1 MAIDSEK
8 MKLELTPAHYGD
20 VLLPVGVVGLLL
32 LMLLPL
38 PPFLLDLFL
47 SFSITLAMLILL
59 VTMHAGRPAE
69 FSVFPSVV
77 LLTTLFRLAL
87 NIASTRAI
95 LLHGAE
101 GPAAAGEVIRVF
113 GEFVVGGNF
122 AVGIVVFSILV
133 IINFVVITKGATRI
147 AEVAARFTLDAMPG
161 RQMSID
167 ADLNAGIIDESEARK
182 RREMIA
188 QEADFYGSMDGASK
202 FVRGDAIAALLI
214 IFINVLGGLGIGV
227 MDHGMSMTD
236 AAKRFTLLTVGDAIM
251 AQIPA
256 LIMSTAA
263 GIIITRV
270 STETSL
276 GRDLTEQIFFNPQLV
291 AAVAGILLFLGLLPG
306 LPHVAFLLLGAMTAG
321 LAYVLFQR
329 KHEAA
334 AAKTGVKA
342 GEGRSAGQTET
353 TAAPVTESVDT
364 VAPPDLL
371 ELHVGYGLVPLV
383 DHAQG
388 GELLERI
395 RGIRK
400 QTALDMGFVVPAVHI
415 RDNLQLK
422 PHEYGIL
429 LKGIQVAK
437 GELVPRHLLA
447 INPGNAR
454 KGLEGKPGHDPCFG
468 LPAIWIAPTE
478 KERAQMDGYTVVDGP
493 AIIATHLT
501 ELIKTNGH
509 ELLGRQEAQNLL
521 DNLAK
526 TYPKVVDE
534 LIPTQLSL
542 GVVVRILRNL
552 LRERVSIR
560 DLRTILETVADYTTV
575 SKDPDTLTEYA
586 RQNLSRTI
594 STQYANAE
602 GYVHVVSLDPILDR
616 RLTEVIKPSGGNQ
629 EGLSPGLFNQ
639 VIAAVRQAVERVV
652 GQGYQ
657 PIVLCSQSI
666 RSQLYRL
673 VSPGVHALAVLSPNE
688 LDPKTKIQAIEVVR
702 LPHEAET
709 I

>member
-1 MAIDSEK
+1 MEFNTKQLRA
-8 MKLELTPAHYGD
+8 ELTPAHYGD
-20 VLLPVGVVGLLL
+20 VLLPIGVVGMLL

-47 SFSITLAMLILL
+47 SFSITLAVLILL

-95 LLHGAE
+95 LMHGNQ

-113 GEFVVGGNF
+113 GEFVVGGNY

-167 ADLNAGIIDESEARK
+167 ADLNAGIIDETEARK
-182 RREMIA
+182 RREAIS

-214 IFINVLGGLGIGV
+214 IFINILGGLGIGV
-227 MDHGMSMTD
+227 LEHGMSVID
-236 AAKRFTLLTVGDAIM
+236 ATKRFTLLTVGDAIV

-263 GIIITRV
+263 GIIVTRV
-270 STETSL
+270 STKTSL
-276 GRDLTEQIFFNPQLV
+276 GRDLTEQIFFNPHLV
-291 AAVAGILLFLGLLPG
+291 AAVAGMLVFLGFLPG
-306 LPHVAFLLLGAMTAG
+306 LPHVAFLLLGTMTAG
-321 LAYVLFQR
+321 LAYVLWNQ
-329 KHEAA
+329 KQQ
-334 AAKTGVKA
+334 
-342 GEGRSAGQTET
+342 SARLMSLPQKKDPS
-353 TAAPVTESVDT
+353 ASPATESVDT
-364 VAPPDLL
+364 VTPPDLL
-371 ELHVGYGLVPLV
+371 ELHVGYGLVPFV
-383 DHAQG
+383 DQAQG

-395 RGIRK
+395 RAIRR

-422 PHEYGIL
+422 PHEYSIL
-429 LKGIQVAK
+429 LKGVQVAK
-437 GELVPRHLLA
+437 GELVPRHVLA
-447 INPGNAR
+447 INPGHAR
-454 KGLEGKPGHDPCFG
+454 KGLQGKPGKDPCFG
-468 LPAIWIAPTE
+468 LPAVWIVPAE
-478 KERAQMDGYTVVDGP
+478 KERAQFDGYTVVDGP

-501 ELIKTNGH
+501 EFIKTNGH
-509 ELLGRQEAQNLL
+509 ELLGRQEVQNLL
-521 DNLAK
+521 DNLVK

-542 GVVVRILRNL
+542 GVVVRILKNL

-560 DLRTILETVADYTTV
+560 DLRTILETVADYTTQ
-575 SKDPDTLTEYA
+575 SKDPDTLTEYV

-602 GYVHVVSLDPILDR
+602 GLVQVISLDPVLDR
-616 RLTEVIKPSGGNQ
+616 RLTEAMKSSGGEQ
-629 EGLSPGLFNQ
+629 GGLSPSVLNQ
-639 VIAAVRQAVERVV
+639 VITSVRQAIERVI

-657 PIVLCSQSI
+657 PVLLCSQSI

-702 LPHEAET
+702 MPHEAET
-709 I
+709 V

>member
-1 MAIDSEK
+1 MSFDSQK
-8 MKLELTPAHYGD
+8 MRDELTPAHYGD

-32 LMLLPL
+32 LMLIPL
-38 PPFLLDLFL
+38 PAFMLDLFL
-47 SFSITLAMLILL
+47 SFSVTLTMLILL
-59 VTMHAGRPAE
+59 VTMHSGRPAE

-167 ADLNAGIIDESEARK
+167 ADLNAGIIDEHQARK

-227 MDHGMSMTD
+227 MDHGMSMVD
-236 AAKRFTLLTVGDAIM
+236 AAKRFTLLTVGDAIV

-270 STETSL
+270 STDTSL

-291 AAVAGILLFLGLLPG
+291 AAVAGMLVFLGILPG

-321 LAYVLFQR
+321 LAYVLWQQ
-329 KHEAA
+329 KQKAA
-334 AAKTGVKA
+334 VV
-342 GEGRSAGQTET
+342 SAPLGKGKG
-353 TAAPVTESVDT
+353 APQDPAQPPPTESVDSVT
-364 VAPPDLL
+364 PPDLL
-371 ELHVGYGLVPLV
+371 ELHVGYGLVSFV
-383 DHAQG
+383 DHGQG

-395 RGIRK
+395 RAIRK

-422 PHEYGIL
+422 PHEYSIL

-447 INPGNAR
+447 INPGHAR
-454 KGLEGKPGHDPCFG
+454 KGLEGKPGQDPCFG
-468 LPAIWIAPTE
+468 LPAVWIAPTE
-478 KERAQMDGYTVVDGP
+478 KERAQMEGYTVVDGP

-501 ELIKTNGH
+501 ELIKSNGH

-560 DLRTILETVADYTTV
+560 DLRSILETVADYTTV

-594 STQYANAE
+594 SHQYANAE
-602 GYVHVVSLDPILDR
+602 GFVHVVSLDPLLDR
-616 RLTEVIKPSGGNQ
+616 RLTEMIKPGGGDHM
-629 EGLSPGLFNQ
+629 GLSPGLFNQ
-639 VIAAVRQAVERVV
+639 VIVAVRQAIERVV

-709 I
+709 V

>member
-1 MAIDSEK
+1 MAFDTEK
-8 MKLELTPAHYGD
+8 LRVELTPAHYGD
-20 VLLPVGVVGLLL
+20 ILLPMGVVGLLL

-38 PPFLLDLFL
+38 PSFMLDLFL

-59 VTMHAGRPAE
+59 VTMHSGRPAE

-95 LLHGAE
+95 LLHGNE
-101 GPAAAGEVIRVF
+101 GPGAAGEVIRVF

-167 ADLNAGIIDESEARK
+167 ADLNAGVIDEAEARK

-202 FVRGDAIAALLI
+202 FVRGDAIAALMI
-214 IFINVLGGLGIGV
+214 IFINVLGGLAIGV
-227 MDHGMSMTD
+227 MDHGMSMEA
-236 AAKRFTLLTVGDAIM
+236 AAKRYTLLTVGDAII

-276 GRDLTEQIFFNPQLV
+276 GRDLTEQIFFNPHLV
-291 AAVAGILLFLGLLPG
+291 AAVAGMLVFLGLLPG
-306 LPHVAFLLLGAMTAG
+306 LPHVAFILLGSMTAG
-321 LAYVLFQR
+321 LAYVLYQR
-329 KHEAA
+329 KEQAAVAVSSLQKSSTGEQAEKAEAPA
-334 AAKTGVKA
+334 
-342 GEGRSAGQTET
+342 
-353 TAAPVTESVDT
+353 TESVDT
-364 VAPPDLL
+364 VTPPDLL
-371 ELHVGYGLVPLV
+371 ELHVGYGLVPFV

-395 RGIRK
+395 RAIRK

-422 PHEYGIL
+422 PHEYSIL
-429 LKGIQVAK
+429 LKGIQIAK
-437 GELVPRHLLA
+437 GELLPRHLLA
-447 INPGNAR
+447 INPGHAR

-468 LPAIWIAPTE
+468 LPAVWIAPTE
-478 KERAQMDGYTVVDGP
+478 KERAQMEGYTVVDGP

-526 TYPKVVDE
+526 TYPKVVDD

-575 SKDPDTLTEYA
+575 SKDPDILTEYA

-594 STQYANAE
+594 STQYANAD
-602 GYVHVVSLDPILDR
+602 GLVHVVSLDPLLDR
-616 RLTEVIKPSGGNQ
+616 RLTEVMKPSGGSQ
-629 EGLSPGLFNQ
+629 EGLSPSLFNQ
-639 VIAAVRQAVERVV
+639 VIGAVRQAVERVV

-673 VSPGVHALAVLSPNE
+673 VSPGIHALAVLSPNE

-702 LPHEAET
+702 LPNEVET
-709 I
+709 V

>member
-1 MAIDSEK
+1 MAFDSH
-8 MKLELTPAHYGD
+8 KLRNELTPAHYGD
-20 VLLPVGVVGLLL
+20 VLLPVGVVGMLL

-38 PPFLLDLFL
+38 PPFFLDLFL
-47 SFSITLAMLILL
+47 SFSITLAILILL

-95 LLHGAE
+95 LMHGNQ

-113 GEFVVGGNF
+113 GEFVVGGNY

-167 ADLNAGIIDESEARK
+167 ADLNAGIIDEAEARK
-182 RREMIA
+182 RREAIS

-227 MDHGMSMTD
+227 LEHGMSVIE
-236 AAKRFTLLTVGDAIM
+236 AAKRFTLLTVGDAIV

-263 GIIITRV
+263 GIIVTRV
-270 STETSL
+270 STKTSL
-276 GRDLTEQIFFNPQLV
+276 GRDLTDQIFFNPHLV
-291 AAVAGILLFLGLLPG
+291 AAVAGMLFFLGFLPG
-306 LPHVAFLLLGAMTAG
+306 LPHVAFLLLGSMTAG
-321 LAYVLFQR
+321 LAYVLWTR
-329 KHEAA
+329 KQEAA
-334 AAKTGVKA
+334 RLKSLPKKKDTSTP
-342 GEGRSAGQTET
+342 SA
-353 TAAPVTESVDT
+353 TESVDT
-364 VAPPDLL
+364 VTPPDLL
-371 ELHVGYGLVPLV
+371 ELHVGYGLVPFV

-395 RGIRK
+395 RAIRR

-422 PHEYGIL
+422 PHEYSIL
-429 LKGIQVAK
+429 LKGVQVAK

-447 INPGNAR
+447 INPGHAR
-454 KGLEGKPGHDPCFG
+454 KGLQGKPGKDPCFG
-468 LPAIWIAPTE
+468 LPAVWIVPAE
-478 KERAQMDGYTVVDGP
+478 KEHAQMEGYTVVDGP

-501 ELIKTNGH
+501 EFIKTNGH
-509 ELLGRQEAQNLL
+509 ELLGRQEVQNLL

-542 GVVVRILRNL
+542 GGVVRILRNL

-560 DLRTILETVADYTTV
+560 DLRTILETVADYTTQ

-602 GYVHVVSLDPILDR
+602 GLVQVISLDPVLDR
-616 RLTEVIKPSGGNQ
+616 RLTEAMKPSGGDQ
-629 EGLSPGLFNQ
+629 SGLPPSVLNQ
-639 VIAAVRQAVERVV
+639 VITSVRQAIERVV
-652 GQGYQ
+652 SQGYQ
-657 PIVLCSQSI
+657 PILLCSQSI

-702 LPHEAET
+702 MPHEAET
-709 I
+709 V

>member
-1 MAIDSEK
+1 MAFDSQ
-8 MKLELTPAHYGD
+8 KLRSELTPAHYGD
-20 VLLPVGVVGLLL
+20 VLLPIGVVGMLL

-38 PPFLLDLFL
+38 PSFLLDLFL
-47 SFSITLAMLILL
+47 SFSITLAVLILL

-95 LLHGAE
+95 LMHGNQ

-113 GEFVVGGNF
+113 GEFVVGGNY

-167 ADLNAGIIDESEARK
+167 ADLNAGIIDEAEARK
-182 RREMIA
+182 RREAIS

-214 IFINVLGGLGIGV
+214 IFINILGGLGIGV
-227 MDHGMSMTD
+227 WEHGMSVVE
-236 AAKRFTLLTVGDAIM
+236 AAKRFTLLTVGDAIV

-263 GIIITRV
+263 GIIVTRV
-270 STETSL
+270 STKTSL
-276 GRDLTEQIFFNPQLV
+276 GRDLTEQIFFNPHLV
-291 AAVAGILLFLGLLPG
+291 AAVAGMLFFLGFLPG
-306 LPHVAFLLLGAMTAG
+306 LPHVAFLVLGSMTAG
-321 LAYVLFQR
+321 LAYVLWSQ
-329 KHEAA
+329 KQEAA
-334 AAKTGVKA
+334 RL
-342 GEGRSAGQTET
+342 RSLPQKKDQST
-353 TAAPVTESVDT
+353 TSATESVDT
-364 VAPPDLL
+364 VTPPDLL
-371 ELHVGYGLVPLV
+371 ELHVGYGLVPFV

-395 RGIRK
+395 RAIRR

-422 PHEYGIL
+422 PHEYSIL
-429 LKGIQVAK
+429 LKGVQVAK

-447 INPGNAR
+447 INPGHAK
-454 KGLEGKPGHDPCFG
+454 KGLQGKPGKDPCFG
-468 LPAIWIAPTE
+468 LPAVWIVPAE
-478 KERAQMDGYTVVDGP
+478 KERAQIDGYTVVDGP

-509 ELLGRQEAQNLL
+509 ELLGRQEVQNLL

-542 GVVVRILRNL
+542 GAVVRILKNL

-560 DLRTILETVADYTTV
+560 DLRTILETVADYTTQ

-602 GYVHVVSLDPILDR
+602 GLVQVISLDPVLDR
-616 RLTEVIKPSGGNQ
+616 RLTEAMKPSGGEQ
-629 EGLSPGLFNQ
+629 GGLPPSVLNQ
-639 VIAAVRQAVERVV
+639 VITSVRQAIERVV

-657 PIVLCSQSI
+657 PVLLCSQSI

-673 VSPGVHALAVLSPNE
+673 VSPGVHSLAVLSPNE

-702 LPHEAET
+702 MPHEAET
-709 I
+709 V

>member
-1 MAIDSEK
+1 MAFDSEK
-8 MKLELTPAHYGD
+8 LKFELTPSHYGD
-20 VLLPVGVVGLLL
+20 ILLPLGVVGLLL

-47 SFSITLAMLILL
+47 TFSITLTMLILL
-59 VTMHAGRPAE
+59 VTMNAGRPAE

-167 ADLNAGIIDESEARK
+167 ADLNAGIIDEGQARK
-182 RREMIA
+182 RREIIS

-214 IFINVLGGLGIGV
+214 IFINVIGGLGIGV
-227 MDHGMSMTD
+227 LDHGMSVVD
-236 AAKRFTLLTVGDAIM
+236 AAKRFTLLTVGDAII

-270 STETSL
+270 STDTSL
-276 GRDLTEQIFFNPQLV
+276 GRDLTDQIFFNPQLV
-291 AAVAGILLFLGLLPG
+291 AAVASMLIFLGLLPG
-306 LPHVAFLLLGAMTAG
+306 LPHAAFLLLGAMTAG
-321 LAYVLFQR
+321 LAYVLYQR
-329 KHEAA
+329 KQEAA
-334 AAKTGVKA
+334 AVASQPHKTVGGPEEK
-342 GEGRSAGQTET
+342 SET
-353 TAAPVTESVDT
+353 TATEALNT

-371 ELHVGYGLVPLV
+371 ELHVGYGLVAFV
-383 DHAQG
+383 DQAQG

-395 RGIRK
+395 RAIRK
-400 QTALDMGFVVPAVHI
+400 QTALDMGFVVPSVHI

-422 PHEYGIL
+422 PHEYSIL

-447 INPGNAR
+447 INPGNAK
-454 KGLEGKPGHDPCFG
+454 KGLEGKPGQDPCFG
-468 LPAIWIAPTE
+468 LPAVWIAPTE
-478 KERAQMDGYTVVDGP
+478 KERAQMEGYTVVDGP

-594 STQYANAE
+594 SNQYANVD
-602 GYVHVVSLDPILDR
+602 GLVHVVSLDPMLDR
-616 RLTEVIKPSGGNQ
+616 RLTEVMKPSGGNQ
-629 EGLSPGLFNQ
+629 EGLPPGLFNQ
-639 VIAAVRQAVERVV
+639 VIVSVRQAIERVV

-702 LPHEAET
+702 LPHEVET
-709 I
+709 V

>member
-1 MAIDSEK
+1 MAFDSERLK
-8 MKLELTPAHYGD
+8 RELTPSHYGD

-32 LMLLPL
+32 VMLLPL
-38 PPFLLDLFL
+38 PPFMLDLLL
-47 SFSITLAMLILL
+47 SFSITLAVLILL
-59 VTMHAGRPAE
+59 VTMNSGRPAE
-69 FSVFPSVV
+69 FSVFPTVV
-77 LLTTLFRLAL
+77 FLTTLYRLSL

-95 LLHGAE
+95 LLHGHE

-167 ADLNAGIIDESEARK
+167 ADLNAGIIDEGEARK
-182 RREMIA
+182 RRETIA

-227 MDHGMSMTD
+227 LDHGMSVVD
-236 AAKRFTLLTVGDAIM
+236 AAKRFIGDAIV

-276 GRDLTEQIFFNPQLV
+276 GRDLSEQIFFNPQLV
-291 AAVAGILLFLGLLPG
+291 GAVAGMLIFVGLLPG
-306 LPHVAFLLLGAMTAG
+306 LPHVVFLLLGAMMAG
-321 LAYVLFQR
+321 LAYMLWQR
-329 KHEAA
+329 KQAA
-334 AAKTGVKA
+334 AVAAISHPPKSTG
-342 GEGRSAGQTET
+342 GQAEKSEMP
-353 TAAPVTESVDT
+353 ATESIDT

-371 ELHVGYGLVPLV
+371 ELHVGYGLVSLV

-395 RGIRK
+395 RAIRK
-400 QTALDMGFVVPAVHI
+400 QTALDMGFVVPSVHI

-422 PHEYGIL
+422 PHEYSIL

-447 INPGNAR
+447 INPGNAK
-454 KGLEGKPGHDPCFG
+454 KGLEGKPGQDPCFG
-468 LPAIWIAPTE
+468 LPAVWIAPTE
-478 KERAQMDGYTVVDGP
+478 KERAQMEGYTVVDGP

-501 ELIKTNGH
+501 ELLKSSGH
-509 ELLGRQEAQNLL
+509 ELLGRQEVQNLL

-594 STQYANAE
+594 SRQYANSE
-602 GYVHVVSLDPILDR
+602 GFVHVVSLDPMLDR
-616 RLTEVIKPSGGNQ
+616 RLTEAIKPSGGDQ
-629 EGLSPGLFNQ
+629 VGLSPSLFNH
-639 VIAAVRQAVERVV
+639 VIAAVRQAIERVV

-673 VSPGVHALAVLSPNE
+673 VSPGVHSLAVLSPTE

-709 I
+709 V

>member
-1 MAIDSEK
+1 
-8 MKLELTPAHYGD
+8 
-20 VLLPVGVVGLLL
+20 
-32 LMLLPL
+32 
-38 PPFLLDLFL
+38 
-47 SFSITLAMLILL
+47 
-59 VTMHAGRPAE
+59 
-69 FSVFPSVV
+69 

-95 LLHGAE
+95 LLHGNE

-167 ADLNAGIIDESEARK
+167 ADLNAGIIDERQARE

-227 MDHGMSMTD
+227 LDHGMSVVA
-236 AAKRFTLLTVGDAIM
+236 AAKRFTLLTVGDAII

-270 STETSL
+270 STATSL
-276 GRDLTEQIFFNPQLV
+276 GKDLTEQIFFNPQLV
-291 AAVAGILLFLGLLPG
+291 AAVASMLIFLGLMPG
-306 LPHVAFLLLGAMTAG
+306 LPHVAFLLLGAIMAG
-321 LAYVLFQR
+321 VAYFLWQR
-329 KHEAA
+329 KQEAA
-334 AAKTGVKA
+334 AVASQNTKGTAPGEDKT
-342 GEGRSAGQTET
+342 E
-353 TAAPVTESVDT
+353 AAPTESVDT

-371 ELHVGYGLVPLV
+371 ELHVGYGLVPFV

-395 RGIRK
+395 RAIRK

-422 PHEYGIL
+422 PHEYSIL
-429 LKGIQVAK
+429 LKGISVAK

-447 INPGNAR
+447 INPGHAR
-454 KGLEGKPGHDPCFG
+454 KGLEGKPGQDPCFG
-468 LPAIWIAPTE
+468 LPAVWIAPAE
-478 KERAQMDGYTVVDGP
+478 KERAQMEGYTVVDGP

-594 STQYANAE
+594 STQYANAD
-602 GYVHVVSLDPILDR
+602 GFVHVVSLDPMLDR
-616 RLTEVIKPSGGNQ
+616 RLTEVIKPSGGNL

-709 I
+709 V

>member
-1 MAIDSEK
+1 MAFDSERFK
-8 MKLELTPAHYGD
+8 QELTPAHYGD
-20 VLLPVGVVGLLL
+20 VLLPIGVVGLLL
-32 LMLLPL
+32 LMLVPL
-38 PPFLLDLFL
+38 SPFVLDLLL

-59 VTMHAGRPAE
+59 VTMHSGRPAE

-95 LLHGAE
+95 LLHGNE

-167 ADLNAGIIDESEARK
+167 ADLNAGIIDERQARE

-227 MDHGMSMTD
+227 LDHGMSVVA
-236 AAKRFTLLTVGDAIM
+236 AAKRFTLLTVGDAII

-270 STETSL
+270 STATSL
-276 GRDLTEQIFFNPQLV
+276 GKDLTEQIFFNPQLV
-291 AAVAGILLFLGLLPG
+291 AAVAGMLVFLGLMPG
-306 LPHVAFLLLGAMTAG
+306 LPHVAFLLLGAVTAG
-321 LAYVLFQR
+321 VAYVLWQR
-329 KHEAA
+329 KQEAA
-334 AAKTGVKA
+334 AVVSQNKKGTAPGEDKTEA
-342 GEGRSAGQTET
+342 AATEL
-353 TAAPVTESVDT
+353 VDT

-383 DHAQG
+383 DQAQG

-395 RGIRK
+395 RAIRK
-400 QTALDMGFVVPAVHI
+400 QTALDMGFVVPSVHI

-422 PHEYGIL
+422 PHEYSIL
-429 LKGIQVAK
+429 LKGISVAK

-447 INPGNAR
+447 INPGHAR
-454 KGLEGKPGHDPCFG
+454 KGLEGKPGQDPCFG
-468 LPAIWIAPTE
+468 LPAVWIAPTE
-478 KERAQMDGYTVVDGP
+478 KERAQMEGYTVVDGP

-501 ELIKTNGH
+501 ELIKSNGH

-560 DLRTILETVADYTTV
+560 DLRTILETVDDYTMV

-594 STQYANAE
+594 STQYANAD
-602 GYVHVVSLDPILDR
+602 GFVHVVSLDPMLDR
-616 RLTEVIKPSGGNQ
+616 RLTEVIKPSGGNL

-639 VIAAVRQAVERVV
+639 VIGAVRQAVERVV

-709 I
+709 V

>member
-1 MAIDSEK
+1 MAFDSERLK
-8 MKLELTPAHYGD
+8 QALTPAHYGD
-20 VLLPVGVVGLLL
+20 VLLPIGVVGLLL

-38 PPFLLDLFL
+38 PPFMLDLLL
-47 SFSITLAMLILL
+47 SFSITLAILILL
-59 VTMHAGRPAE
+59 VTMHSGRPAE
-69 FSVFPSVV
+69 FSVFPTVV

-95 LLHGAE
+95 LLHGNE

-167 ADLNAGIIDESEARK
+167 ADLNAGIIDERQARE

-227 MDHGMSMTD
+227 LDHGMSVVA
-236 AAKRFTLLTVGDAIM
+236 AAKRFTLLTVGDAII

-270 STETSL
+270 STATSL
-276 GRDLTEQIFFNPQLV
+276 GKDLTEQIFFNPQLV
-291 AAVAGILLFLGLLPG
+291 AAVASMLIFLGLMPG
-306 LPHVAFLLLGAMTAG
+306 LPHVAFLLLGAIMAG
-321 LAYVLFQR
+321 VAYFLWQR
-329 KHEAA
+329 KQEAA
-334 AAKTGVKA
+334 AVASQNTKGTASGEDKA
-342 GEGRSAGQTET
+342 E
-353 TAAPVTESVDT
+353 AAPTESVDT

-371 ELHVGYGLVPLV
+371 ELHVGYGLVPFV

-395 RGIRK
+395 RAIRK

-422 PHEYGIL
+422 PHEYSIL
-429 LKGIQVAK
+429 LKGISVAK

-447 INPGNAR
+447 INPGHAR
-454 KGLEGKPGHDPCFG
+454 KGLEGKPGQDPCFG
-468 LPAIWIAPTE
+468 LPAIWIAPAE
-478 KERAQMDGYTVVDGP
+478 KERAQMEGYTVVDGP

-594 STQYANAE
+594 STQYANAD
-602 GYVHVVSLDPILDR
+602 GFVHVVSLDPMLDR
-616 RLTEVIKPSGGNQ
+616 RLTEVIKPSGGNL

-709 I
+709 V

>member
-1 MAIDSEK
+1 MAFDSDRLK
-8 MKLELTPAHYGD
+8 SELMPAHYGD
-20 VLLPVGVVGLLL
+20 VLLPMGVVGLLL

-47 SFSITLAMLILL
+47 SFSITLAVLILL
-59 VTMHAGRPAE
+59 VTMHSGRPAE
-69 FSVFPSVV
+69 FSVFPAVV

-95 LLHGAE
+95 LLHGNQ

-113 GEFVVGGNF
+113 GEFVVGGNY
-122 AVGIVVFSILV
+122 AVGIVVFAILV

-167 ADLNAGIIDESEARK
+167 ADLNAGIIDEREARK

-214 IFINVLGGLGIGV
+214 IFINVLGGLAIGV
-227 MDHGMSMTD
+227 LEHSMSVVD
-236 AAKRFTLLTVGDAIM
+236 AAKRFTLLTVGDAIV

-276 GRDLTEQIFFNPQLV
+276 GRDLTEQIFFNPHLVGAV
-291 AAVAGILLFLGLLPG
+291 AAMLFFLGFMPG
-306 LPHVAFLLLGAMTAG
+306 LPHVAFLLLGLVTAG
-321 LAYVLFQR
+321 VAYILWHR
-329 KHEAA
+329 KEEVARQKSLPQ
-334 AAKTGVKA
+334 AKEP
-342 GEGRSAGQTET
+342 GEVPA
-353 TAAPVTESVDT
+353 TESIDS

-371 ELHVGYGLVPLV
+371 ELHVGYGLVPFV

-395 RGIRK
+395 RAIRK

-422 PHEYGIL
+422 PHEYSVL
-429 LKGIQVAK
+429 LKGVQVAK

-447 INPGNAR
+447 INPGTAR
-454 KGLEGKPGHDPCFG
+454 KGLDGKPGQDPCFG
-468 LPAIWIAPTE
+468 LPAVWIAPTE
-478 KERAQMDGYTVVDGP
+478 KERAHMEGYTVVDGP

-501 ELIKTNGH
+501 ELIKSNGH
-509 ELLGRQEAQNLL
+509 ELLGRQEVQNLL

-534 LIPTQLSL
+534 LVPTQLTL

-560 DLRTILETVADYTTV
+560 DLRTILETVADYTPQ

-602 GYVHVVSLDPILDR
+602 GTVQVVSLDPILDR
-616 RLTEVIKPSGGNQ
+616 RLTEAMKPNGTDQTGM
-629 EGLSPGLFNQ
+629 SPNMVNQ
-639 VIAAVRQAVERVV
+639 VVTLVRQAIERVV

-657 PIVLCSQSI
+657 PIILCSQSI
-666 RSQLYRL
+666 RAQLYRL
-673 VSPGVHALAVLSPNE
+673 ISPGVHALAVLSPNE

-702 LPHEAET
+702 MPHEAET

>member
-1 MAIDSEK
+1 MSFDSQ
-8 MKLELTPAHYGD
+8 KLRDELTPAHYGD
-20 VLLPVGVVGLLL
+20 VLLPIGVVGMLL

-38 PPFLLDLFL
+38 PSFLLDLFL
-47 SFSITLAMLILL
+47 TFSITLAVLILL

-95 LLHGAE
+95 LMHGNE

-113 GEFVVGGNF
+113 GEFVVGGNY

-167 ADLNAGIIDESEARK
+167 ADLNAGIIEESEARK
-182 RREMIA
+182 RREAIS

-227 MDHGMSMTD
+227 LEHGMSIIE
-236 AAKRFTLLTVGDAIM
+236 AAKRFTLLTVGDAIV

-263 GIIITRV
+263 GIIVTRV
-270 STETSL
+270 STKTSL
-276 GRDLTEQIFFNPQLV
+276 GRDLTDQIFFNPHLV
-291 AAVAGILLFLGLLPG
+291 AAVAGMLFFLGFLPG
-306 LPHVAFLLLGAMTAG
+306 LPHVAFLLLGSLTAG
-321 LAYVLFQR
+321 LAYVLWNQ
-329 KHEAA
+329 KQEAA
-334 AAKTGVKA
+334 RIKSLPKKKD
-342 GEGRSAGQTET
+342 SATSST
-353 TAAPVTESVDT
+353 TESVDT
-364 VAPPDLL
+364 VTPPDLL
-371 ELHVGYGLVPLV
+371 ELHVGYGLVPFV
-383 DHAQG
+383 DQAQG

-395 RGIRK
+395 RAIRR

-422 PHEYGIL
+422 PHEYSIL
-429 LKGIQVAK
+429 LKGIPVAK
-437 GELVPRHLLA
+437 GELVPRNLLA
-447 INPGNAR
+447 INPGHAK
-454 KGLEGKPGHDPCFG
+454 KGLQGKPGKDPCFG
-468 LPAIWIAPTE
+468 LPAVWIVPAE

-501 ELIKTNGH
+501 EFIKNNGH
-509 ELLGRQEAQNLL
+509 ELLGRQEFQNLL

-526 TYPKVVDE
+526 TYPKVVDD
-534 LIPTQLSL
+534 LIPTQISL
-542 GVVVRILRNL
+542 GGVVRILKNL

-560 DLRTILETVADYTTV
+560 DLRTILETVADYTTQ

-594 STQYANAE
+594 STQYANKE
-602 GYVHVVSLDPILDR
+602 GLLQVISLDPMLDR
-616 RLTEVIKPSGGNQ
+616 RLMEAMRPSGGGEQ
-629 EGLSPGLFNQ
+629 GGLPPSLLNQ
-639 VIAAVRQAVERVV
+639 VILSVRQAIERVV
-652 GQGYQ
+652 SQGYQ
-657 PIVLCSQSI
+657 PVLLCSQSI

-688 LDPKTKIQAIEVVR
+688 LDPKTQIQAIEVVR
-702 LPHEAET
+702 MPHEAET
-709 I
+709 V

>member
-1 MAIDSEK
+1 MLFDSEK
-8 MKLELTPAHYGD
+8 LKLELTPAHYGD
-20 VLLPVGVVGLLL
+20 VLLPIGVVGLLL

-38 PPFLLDLFL
+38 PPFMLDLLL

-59 VTMHAGRPAE
+59 VTMHSGRPAE

-95 LLHGAE
+95 LLHGNE

-167 ADLNAGIIDESEARK
+167 ADLNAGIIDERQARE

-227 MDHGMSMTD
+227 LDHGMSVVA
-236 AAKRFTLLTVGDAIM
+236 AAKRFTLLTVGDAII

-270 STETSL
+270 STATSL

-291 AAVAGILLFLGLLPG
+291 AAVASMLVFLGLLPG
-306 LPHVAFLLLGAMTAG
+306 LPHVAFLLLGAITAG

-329 KHEAA
+329 KQKAA
-334 AAKTGVKA
+334 VAASRPQKSTG
-342 GEGRSAGQTET
+342 GQAENTET
-353 TAAPVTESVDT
+353 ATTESVDT
-364 VAPPDLL
+364 VTPPDLL
-371 ELHVGYGLVPLV
+371 ELHVGYGLVPFV
-383 DHAQG
+383 DQAQG

-395 RGIRK
+395 RAIRK

-422 PHEYGIL
+422 PHEYSIL
-429 LKGIQVAK
+429 LKGISVAK

-447 INPGNAR
+447 INPGHAR
-454 KGLEGKPGHDPCFG
+454 NGLEGKPGQDPCFG
-468 LPAIWIAPTE
+468 LPAVWIAPAE
-478 KERAQMDGYTVVDGP
+478 KERAQMEGYTVVDGP

-542 GVVVRILRNL
+542 GVMVRILRNL

-594 STQYANAE
+594 STQYANAD
-602 GYVHVVSLDPILDR
+602 GFVHVVSLDPMLDR
-616 RLTEVIKPSGGNQ
+616 RLTEVIKPSGGDQ
-629 EGLSPGLFNQ
+629 MGLSPGLFNQ
-639 VIAAVRQAVERVV
+639 VIVAVRQAIERVV

-673 VSPGVHALAVLSPNE
+673 VSPSVHALAVLSPNE

-709 I
+709 V

>member
-1 MAIDSEK
+1 MDFNSKQLKAD
-8 MKLELTPAHYGD
+8 LTPAHFGD
-20 VLLPVGVVGLLL
+20 VLLPVGVIGLLL
-32 LMLLPL
+32 VMLIPL
-38 PPFLLDLFL
+38 PSFLLDLFL
-47 SFSITLAMLILL
+47 SFSITLALLILL
-59 VTMHAGRPAE
+59 VTMHAGRPVE
-69 FSVFPSVV
+69 FSVFPSVL

-95 LLHGAE
+95 LLHGNT

-113 GEFVVGGNF
+113 GEFVVGGNY

-167 ADLNAGIIDESEARK
+167 ADLNAGIIDETEARK
-182 RREMIA
+182 RRELIA

-202 FVRGDAIAALLI
+202 FVRGDAMAALMI
-214 IFINVLGGLGIGV
+214 IFINVLGGLAIGV
-227 MDHGMSMTD
+227 LEHNMSFVE
-236 AAKRFTLLTVGDAIM
+236 AAKRFTLLTVGDAIV

-270 STETSL
+270 STTTSL

-291 AAVAGILLFLGLLPG
+291 AAVSGMLFFMGFLPG
-306 LPHVAFLLLGAMTAG
+306 LPHFAFLSLASFTAA
-321 LAYVLFQR
+321 LAYKLWQR
-329 KHEAA
+329 KQEAIHP
-334 AAKTGVKA
+334 KPVEQQKEKA
-342 GEGRSAGQTET
+342 G
-353 TAAPVTESVDT
+353 TAATDNIDSIT
-364 VAPPDLL
+364 PPDLL
-371 ELHVGYGLVPLV
+371 ELHVGYGLVGLV
-383 DHAQG
+383 DQAQG

-395 RGIRK
+395 RSIRR
-400 QTALDMGFVVPAVHI
+400 QTALDLGFVVPSVHI

-422 PHEYGIL
+422 PHEYSIL

-437 GELVPRHLLA
+437 GELLPRHVLA
-447 INPGNAR
+447 INPGHAR
-454 KGLEGKPGHDPCFG
+454 KGLEGKPGKDPCFG
-468 LPAIWIAPTE
+468 LPALWIAPTE

-501 ELIKTNGH
+501 EIIKSNGH
-509 ELLGRQEAQNLL
+509 ELLGRQEVQNLL

-526 TYPKVVDE
+526 TYPKVVDD
-534 LIPTQLSL
+534 LIPAQLTL
-542 GVVVRILRNL
+542 GSVVRILKNL

-560 DLRTILETVADYTTV
+560 DLRSILEAVADYTMQ

-594 STQYANAE
+594 SHQYMNEE
-602 GYVHVVSLDPILDR
+602 GVVQVISLDPALDR
-616 RLTEVIKPSGGNQ
+616 RLTETMKPHGNEGG
-629 EGLSPGLFNQ
+629 GLPPSLLNQ
-639 VIAAVRQAVERVV
+639 VVTSMRQAIDRVV

-657 PIVLCSQSI
+657 PVLLCSQSI
-666 RSQLYRL
+666 RSQLFR
-673 VSPGVHALAVLSPNE
+673 VISPGIHALAVLSPNE
-688 LDPKTKIQAIEVVR
+688 LDPKVKIQAIEVVR

-709 I
+709 V

>member
-1 MAIDSEK
+1 MAFDSGK
-8 MKLELTPAHYGD
+8 LKLELTPAHYGD
-20 VLLPVGVVGLLL
+20 VLLPIGVVGLLL

-38 PPFLLDLFL
+38 PSFMLDLFL

-59 VTMHAGRPAE
+59 VTMHSGRPAE
-69 FSVFPSVV
+69 FSVFPTVV

-95 LLHGAE
+95 LLHGNE

-167 ADLNAGIIDESEARK
+167 ADLNAGMIDEGEARK
-182 RREMIA
+182 RREMIS

-214 IFINVLGGLGIGV
+214 IFINVIGGLAIGV
-227 MDHGMSMTD
+227 LDHGMSIEA
-236 AAKRFTLLTVGDAIM
+236 AAKRFTLLTVGDAII

-270 STETSL
+270 STATSL

-291 AAVAGILLFLGLLPG
+291 AAVAGILVFLGLLPG
-306 LPHVAFLLLGAMTAG
+306 LPHVAFLLLGSMAAG
-321 LAYVLFQR
+321 LAYVLFQH
-329 KHEAA
+329 KQEAA
-334 AAKTGVKA
+334 EAALRPQKTTGAK
-342 GEGRSAGQTET
+342 GEKGETSA
-353 TAAPVTESVDT
+353 TESVDT
-364 VAPPDLL
+364 VTPPDLL
-371 ELHVGYGLVPLV
+371 ELHVGYGLVSFV
-383 DHAQG
+383 DHSQG

-395 RGIRK
+395 RAIRK

-422 PHEYGIL
+422 PHEYSIL

-447 INPGNAR
+447 INPGHAR
-454 KGLEGKPGHDPCFG
+454 KGLEGKPGQDPCFG
-468 LPAIWIAPTE
+468 LPAVWIAPSE

-501 ELIKTNGH
+501 ELIKTNGQ

-560 DLRTILETVADYTTV
+560 DLRTILESVADYTTV

-594 STQYANAE
+594 STQYANAD
-602 GYVHVVSLDPILDR
+602 GLVHVVSLDPMLDR

-639 VIAAVRQAVERVV
+639 VIGAVRQAIERVV
-652 GQGYQ
+652 SQGYQ

>member
-1 MAIDSEK
+1 MAFDSAK
-8 MKLELTPAHYGD
+8 FKLELTPAHYGD
-20 VLLPVGVVGLLL
+20 VLLPIGVVGLLL

-38 PPFLLDLFL
+38 PPFMLDLFL

-59 VTMHAGRPAE
+59 VTMHSGRPAE

-167 ADLNAGIIDESEARK
+167 ADLNAGIIDEGEARK

-227 MDHGMSMTD
+227 LDHGMSVVD
-236 AAKRFTLLTVGDAIM
+236 AAKRFTLLTVGDAII

-291 AAVAGILLFLGLLPG
+291 AAVASMLIFLGLLPG

-329 KHEAA
+329 KQETAA
-334 AAKTGVKA
+334 AASRPQASTEGKA
-342 GEGRSAGQTET
+342 DKAETSA
-353 TAAPVTESVDT
+353 TESVDT

-371 ELHVGYGLVPLV
+371 ELHVGYGLVPFV

-395 RGIRK
+395 RAIRK

-429 LKGIQVAK
+429 LKGIQIAK

-447 INPGNAR
+447 INPGHAR
-454 KGLEGKPGHDPCFG
+454 KGLEGKPGQDPCFG
-468 LPAIWIAPTE
+468 LPAVWIAPTE
-478 KERAQMDGYTVVDGP
+478 KERAQMEGYTVVDGP

-534 LIPTQLSL
+534 LIPTHLSL

-594 STQYANAE
+594 STQYANAD
-602 GYVHVVSLDPILDR
+602 GFVHVVSLDPMLDR

-639 VIAAVRQAVERVV
+639 VIGAVRQAVERVV

-709 I
+709 V

>member
-1 MAIDSEK
+1 MAFDSQ
-8 MKLELTPAHYGD
+8 KLRDELTPAHYGD
-20 VLLPVGVVGLLL
+20 VLLPIGVVGMLL

-47 SFSITLAMLILL
+47 SFSITLAVLILL

-95 LLHGAE
+95 LMHGNE
-101 GPAAAGEVIRVF
+101 GPAAAGQVIAVF
-113 GEFVVGGNF
+113 GEFVVGGNY

-167 ADLNAGIIDESEARK
+167 ADLNAGIIDEGEARK
-182 RREMIA
+182 RREAIS

-214 IFINVLGGLGIGV
+214 IFINVIGGLGIGV
-227 MDHGMSMTD
+227 LEHGMSIIE
-236 AAKRFTLLTVGDAIM
+236 AAKRFTLLTVGDAIV

-263 GIIITRV
+263 GIIVTRV
-270 STETSL
+270 STKTSL
-276 GRDLTEQIFFNPQLV
+276 GRDLTDQIFFNPHLV
-291 AAVAGILLFLGLLPG
+291 AAVAGMLFFLGFLPG
-306 LPHVAFLLLGAMTAG
+306 LPHVAFLLLGSMTAG
-321 LAYVLFQR
+321 LAYVLWHQ
-329 KHEAA
+329 KQEAA
-334 AAKTGVKA
+334 RLKHLPKKKVP
-342 GEGRSAGQTET
+342 SISSS
-353 TAAPVTESVDT
+353 TESVDSVT
-364 VAPPDLL
+364 PPDLL
-371 ELHVGYGLVPLV
+371 ELHVGYGLVPFV
-383 DHAQG
+383 DQAQG

-395 RGIRK
+395 RAIRR

-422 PHEYGIL
+422 PHEYNIL

-437 GELVPRHLLA
+437 GELMPRHLLA
-447 INPGNAR
+447 INPGHAK
-454 KGLEGKPGHDPCFG
+454 KGLQGKPGKDPCFG
-468 LPAIWIAPTE
+468 LPAVWITPAE
-478 KERAQMDGYTVVDGP
+478 KERAQMEGYTVVDGP
-493 AIIATHLT
+493 AIIATHMT
-501 ELIKTNGH
+501 EFIKTNGH
-509 ELLGRQEAQNLL
+509 ELLGRQEVQNLL

-526 TYPKVVDE
+526 TYPKVVDD
-534 LIPTQLSL
+534 LIPTQISL
-542 GVVVRILRNL
+542 GAVVRILKNL

-560 DLRTILETVADYTTV
+560 DLRTILETVADYTTQ

-594 STQYANAE
+594 SSQYANPD
-602 GYVHVVSLDPILDR
+602 GLLQVISLDPMLDR
-616 RLTEVIKPSGGNQ
+616 RLMEAMRPSGNG
-629 EGLSPGLFNQ
+629 EPGGLPPSLLNQ
-639 VIAAVRQAVERVV
+639 VILSVRQAIERVV
-652 GQGYQ
+652 SQGYQ
-657 PIVLCSQSI
+657 PVLLCSQSI

-688 LDPKTKIQAIEVVR
+688 LDPKTQIQAIEVVR
-702 LPHEAET
+702 MPHEAET
-709 I
+709 V

>member
-1 MAIDSEK
+1 MAFDSEK
-8 MKLELTPAHYGD
+8 LKFELTPSHYGD
-20 VLLPVGVVGLLL
+20 ILLPLGVVGLLL

-47 SFSITLAMLILL
+47 TFSITLTMLILL
-59 VTMHAGRPAE
+59 VTMNAGRPAE

-167 ADLNAGIIDESEARK
+167 ADLNAGIIDEGQARK
-182 RREMIA
+182 RREIIS

-214 IFINVLGGLGIGV
+214 IFINVIGGLGIGV
-227 MDHGMSMTD
+227 LDHGMSVVD
-236 AAKRFTLLTVGDAIM
+236 AAKRFTLLTVGDAII

-270 STETSL
+270 STDTSL
-276 GRDLTEQIFFNPQLV
+276 GRDLTDQIFFNPQLV
-291 AAVAGILLFLGLLPG
+291 AAVASMLIFLGLLPG
-306 LPHVAFLLLGAMTAG
+306 LPHAAFLLLGAMTAG
-321 LAYVLFQR
+321 LAYVLYQR
-329 KHEAA
+329 KQEAA
-334 AAKTGVKA
+334 AVASQPHKTVGGPEEKSETA
-342 GEGRSAGQTET
+342 ATET
-353 TAAPVTESVDT
+353 LNT

-371 ELHVGYGLVPLV
+371 ELHVGYGLVAFV
-383 DHAQG
+383 DQAQG

-395 RGIRK
+395 RAIRK
-400 QTALDMGFVVPAVHI
+400 QTALDMGFVVPSVHI

-422 PHEYGIL
+422 PHEYSIL

-447 INPGNAR
+447 INPGHAK
-454 KGLEGKPGHDPCFG
+454 KGLEGKPGQDPCFG
-468 LPAIWIAPTE
+468 LPAVWIAPTE
-478 KERAQMDGYTVVDGP
+478 KERAQMEGYTVVDGP

-594 STQYANAE
+594 SNQYANVD
-602 GYVHVVSLDPILDR
+602 GLVHVVSLDPMLDR
-616 RLTEVIKPSGGNQ
+616 RLTEVMKPSGGNQ
-629 EGLSPGLFNQ
+629 EGLPPGLFNQ
-639 VIAAVRQAVERVV
+639 VIVSVREAIERVV

-702 LPHEAET
+702 LPHEVET
-709 I
+709 V

>member
-1 MAIDSEK
+1 MAFDSQ
-8 MKLELTPAHYGD
+8 KLRHELTPAHYGD
-20 VLLPVGVVGLLL
+20 VLLPIGVVGMLL

-47 SFSITLAMLILL
+47 SFSITLAVLILL

-95 LLHGAE
+95 LMHGNQ

-113 GEFVVGGNF
+113 GEFVVGGNY

-167 ADLNAGIIDESEARK
+167 ADLNAGIIDEAEARK
-182 RREMIA
+182 RREAIS

-214 IFINVLGGLGIGV
+214 IFINILGGLGIGV
-227 MDHGMSMTD
+227 LEHGMSVMD
-236 AAKRFTLLTVGDAIM
+236 AAKRFTLLTVGDAIV

-263 GIIITRV
+263 GIIVTRV
-270 STETSL
+270 STKTSL
-276 GRDLTEQIFFNPQLV
+276 GRDLTEQIFFNPHLV
-291 AAVAGILLFLGLLPG
+291 AAVAGMLFFLGFLPG
-306 LPHVAFLLLGAMTAG
+306 LPHVAFLLLGSMTAG
-321 LAYVLFQR
+321 LAYVLWTQKQQVAR
-329 KHEAA
+329 LKSLPQ
-334 AAKTGVKA
+334 KKDSSTP
-342 GEGRSAGQTET
+342 SATET
-353 TAAPVTESVDT
+353 VDT
-364 VAPPDLL
+364 VTPPDLL
-371 ELHVGYGLVPLV
+371 ELHVGYGLVPFV

-395 RGIRK
+395 RAIRR

-422 PHEYGIL
+422 PHEYSIL
-429 LKGIQVAK
+429 LKGVQVAK
-437 GELVPRHLLA
+437 GELMPRHVLA
-447 INPGNAR
+447 INPGHAK
-454 KGLEGKPGHDPCFG
+454 KGLQGKPGKDPCFG
-468 LPAIWIAPTE
+468 LPAVWIVPAE
-478 KERAQMDGYTVVDGP
+478 KERAQLEGYTVVDGP

-501 ELIKTNGH
+501 EFIKTNGH
-509 ELLGRQEAQNLL
+509 ELLGRQEVQNLL
-521 DNLAK
+521 DNIVK

-542 GVVVRILRNL
+542 GVVVRILKNL

-560 DLRTILETVADYTTV
+560 DLRTILETVADYTTQ
-575 SKDPDTLTEYA
+575 SKDPDTLTEYV

-602 GYVHVVSLDPILDR
+602 GLVQVISLDPVLDR
-616 RLTEVIKPSGGNQ
+616 RLTEAMKSSSGEQG
-629 EGLSPGLFNQ
+629 GLSPSVLNQ
-639 VIAAVRQAVERVV
+639 AITSVRQAIERVV

-657 PIVLCSQSI
+657 PVLLCSQSI

-702 LPHEAET
+702 MPHEAET
-709 I
+709 V

>member
-1 MAIDSEK
+1 MDINSKQLKAD
-8 MKLELTPAHYGD
+8 LTPAHFGD
-20 VLLPVGVVGLLL
+20 VLLPVGVIGLLL
-32 LMLLPL
+32 VMLIPL
-38 PPFLLDLFL
+38 PSFLLDLFL
-47 SFSITLAMLILL
+47 SFSITLALLILL
-59 VTMHAGRPAE
+59 VTMHAGRPVE
-69 FSVFPSVV
+69 FSVFPSVL

-95 LLHGAE
+95 LLHGNT

-113 GEFVVGGNF
+113 GEFVVGGNY

-167 ADLNAGIIDESEARK
+167 ADLNAGIIDETEARK
-182 RREMIA
+182 RRELIA

-202 FVRGDAIAALLI
+202 FVRGDAMAALMI
-214 IFINVLGGLGIGV
+214 IFINVLGGLAIGV
-227 MDHGMSMTD
+227 LEHNMSFVE
-236 AAKRFTLLTVGDAIM
+236 AAKRFTLLTVGDAIV

-270 STETSL
+270 STTTSL

-291 AAVAGILLFLGLLPG
+291 AAVSGMLFFMGFLPG
-306 LPHVAFLLLGAMTAG
+306 LPHFAFLSLASFTAA
-321 LAYVLFQR
+321 LAYKLWQR
-329 KHEAA
+329 KQEAIHPKPA
-334 AAKTGVKA
+334 EQQKEKA
-342 GEGRSAGQTET
+342 G
-353 TAAPVTESVDT
+353 TAATDNIDSIT
-364 VAPPDLL
+364 PPDLL
-371 ELHVGYGLVPLV
+371 ELHVGYGLVGLV
-383 DHAQG
+383 DQAQG

-395 RGIRK
+395 RSIRR
-400 QTALDMGFVVPAVHI
+400 QTALDLGFVVPSVHI

-422 PHEYGIL
+422 PHEYSIL

-437 GELVPRHLLA
+437 GELLPRHVLA
-447 INPGNAR
+447 INPGHAR
-454 KGLEGKPGHDPCFG
+454 KGLEGKPGKDPCFG
-468 LPAIWIAPTE
+468 LPALWIAPTE

-501 ELIKTNGH
+501 EIIKSNGH
-509 ELLGRQEAQNLL
+509 ELLGRQEVQNLL

-526 TYPKVVDE
+526 TYPKVVDD
-534 LIPTQLSL
+534 LIPAQLTL
-542 GVVVRILRNL
+542 GSVVRILKNL

-560 DLRTILETVADYTTV
+560 DLRSILEAVADYTMQ

-594 STQYANAE
+594 SHQYMNEE
-602 GYVHVVSLDPILDR
+602 GVVQVISLDPALDR
-616 RLTEVIKPSGGNQ
+616 RLTETMKPHGNDGG
-629 EGLSPGLFNQ
+629 GLPPSLLNQ
-639 VIAAVRQAVERVV
+639 VVTSMRQAIDRVV

-657 PIVLCSQSI
+657 PVLLCSQSI
-666 RSQLYRL
+666 RSQLFR
-673 VSPGVHALAVLSPNE
+673 VISPGIHALAVLSPNE
-688 LDPKTKIQAIEVVR
+688 LDPKVKIQAIEVVR

-709 I
+709 V